1 MWVCRVFDIEQK
13 YIDLLHLGCPLIFV
27 EKINKQFGS
36 KIIFRDVSFHLRP
49 KEKVGLIGENGTGKT
64 TLFKVVTGSEPLD
77 SGQVTLRK
85 GLRYGLLEQDQEG
98 GDESVLERVI
108 LGDPHFLQVKK
119 EMEKLEADQKFQDR
133 YGMLQHEFE
142 RLGGYDREARA
153 KIILQGLGFKLG
165 QWEKSLNQLSGGWRM
180 RVELSRILLQHPDV
194 LLLDEPSNHLDLQS
208 VVWLES
214 FLQSYEG
221 SILLISHDRKFLNT
235 LSTRIFELDRARLT
249 VYSGNY
255 DDYEKQKESQRA
267 QLESQAENQ
276 SRRIAEVERF
286 IERFRAKNT
295 KATQVQSR
303 IKMLDKIERVQIAKN
318 TKSIHF
324 RFPQPVRTGR
334 NVLEMD
340 KVTKYYG
347 ALKVYENFS
356 MTLER
361 GCKVAL
367 AGENGAGKST
377 LLKMMAGVLPPD
389 SGEVRQGVK
398 VSRSYFAQHQG
409 ELLNFS
415 HTVLES
421 LQESAS
427 GLLRTQQRNILGA
440 FLFSGDDVEK
450 KVSVLSGG
458 EKSRLAL
465 ARMLCGK
472 AAARNKSSLPTDAEA
487 SAPPSLILLDEP
499 TNHLDIRSREHL
511 AAVLS
516 DYEGSLVIIS
526 HDRFFLDGF
535 VNKVWDICN
544 GKVREYD
551 GNYSEYE
558 YAKSKDELVEEKDQA
573 RRVEKNVPTSST
585 LEKERKRKEAEERN
599 LRYKSLKPLEA
610 RLEEVEN
617 RLETL
622 MVENEKLQAELVD
635 SGIYE
640 ADQKDR
646 LMKTMEKQRNLNGEE
661 QTLIKEWDEL
671 TLSIEEVQKNLM
683 P

>member
-1 MWVCRVFDIEQK
+1 MI
-13 YIDLLHLGCPLIFV
+13 
-27 EKINKQFGS
+27 
-36 KIIFRDVSFHLRP
+36 
-49 KEKVGLIGENGTGKT
+49 
-64 TLFKVVTGSEPLD
+64 
-77 SGQVTLRK
+77 
-85 GLRYGLLEQDQEG
+85 
-98 GDESVLERVI
+98 
-108 LGDPHFLQVKK
+108 
-119 EMEKLEADQKFQDR
+119 
-133 YGMLQHEFE
+133 
-142 RLGGYDREARA
+142 
-153 KIILQGLGFKLG
+153 
-165 QWEKSLNQLSGGWRM
+165 
-180 RVELSRILLQHPDV
+180 
-194 LLLDEPSNHLDLQS
+194 
-208 VVWLES
+208 WLES

-235 LSTRIFELDRARLT
+235 LTTRIFELDRATLT

-255 DDYEKQKESQRA
+255 DDYEKQKESKRA
-267 QLESQAENQ
+267 QLESQAANQ
-276 SRRIAEVERF
+276 NRRIAEVEQF

-303 IKMLDKIERVQIAKN
+303 IKMLDKIEQVKTAESSR
-318 TKSIHF
+318 SIHF

-334 NVLEMD
+334 NVLELD

-356 MTLER
+356 ITLER

-377 LLKMMAGVLPPD
+377 LLKMMAGVLLPD
-389 SGEVRQGVK
+389 SGAVRQGVK

-409 ELLNFS
+409 ELLNLS

-465 ARMLCGK
+465 ARMFSGK
-472 AAARNKSSLPTDAEA
+472 VASWDKASLPIATEA

-511 AAVLS
+511 AAVLA

-535 VNKVWDICN
+535 VNKVWEICN
-544 GKVREYD
+544 GKVHEYD
-551 GNYSEYE
+551 GNYSEYKD
-558 YAKSKDELVEEKDQA
+558 AKSKDELVEEKGRI
-573 RRVEKNVPTSST
+573 RRAEKNAATNST

-599 LRYKSLKPLEA
+599 LRYKQLKPLEA

-617 RLETL
+617 RLEIL
-622 MVENEKLQAELVD
+622 IAENEKLQSELVD

-646 LMKTMEKQRNLNGEE
+646 LMKTMEQQRNLNDEE
-661 QTLIKEWDEL
+661 QTLMKEWDEL
-671 TLSIEEVQKNLM
+671 TLSIEAVQKNLI

>member
-1 MWVCRVFDIEQK
+1 M
-13 YIDLLHLGCPLIFV
+13 IFV
-27 EKINKQFGS
+27 EQVSKQFGP
-36 KIIFRDVSFHLRP
+36 KALFEDVSFHLRP
-49 KEKVGLIGENGTGKT
+49 REKIGLVGENGTGKT
-64 TLFKVVTGSEPLD
+64 TLFKVITGKTTPD
-77 SGQVTLRK
+77 KGKVTLRK
-85 GLRYGLLEQDQEG
+85 GLRLGLLEQEMEG
-98 GDESVLERVI
+98 GKETVLERVV
-108 LGDPHFLQVKK
+108 LGDPHFLKIK
-119 EMEKLEADQKFQDR
+119 TEMEALESGQVFYNR
-133 YGMLQHEFE
+133 YGDLQHEFE

-180 RVELSRILLQHPDV
+180 RVELSRILLQRPDV

-208 VVWLES
+208 VIWLES
-214 FLQSYEG
+214 FLQSYDG

-235 LSTRIFELDRARLT
+235 LTTRIFELERAKLM

-255 DDYEKQKESQRA
+255 DDYEKQKESQRV
-267 QLESQAENQ
+267 QLESKATNQ

-286 IERFRAKNT
+286 IERFRSKNT

-303 IKMLDKIERVQIAKN
+303 IKMLNKIERVKTAESS
-318 TKSIHF
+318 KSIHF

-347 ALKVYENFS
+347 ALKVYEKFS
-356 MTLER
+356 MILER

-367 AGENGAGKST
+367 AGQNGAGKST
-377 LLKMMAGVLPPD
+377 LLKMMAGVLSPD

-398 VSRSYFAQHQG
+398 VSRAYFAQHQG

-427 GLLRTQQRNILGA
+427 GLLQTQQRNILGA

-472 AAARNKSSLPTDAEA
+472 ATSRNKSSLPTDVEA

-511 AAVLS
+511 AAVLA

-526 HDRFFLDGF
+526 HDRYFLDGF
-535 VNKVWDICN
+535 INKVWDICN

-558 YAKSKDELVEEKDQA
+558 DAKSKDELVEEKKQA
-573 RRVEKNVPTSST
+573 RRFEKNAQTSST

-617 RLETL
+617 CLEIL
-622 MVENEKLQAELVD
+622 IAENEKLQLELVD
-635 SGIYE
+635 SRIYE
-640 ADQKDR
+640 ADQKGR
-646 LMKTMEKQRNLNGEE
+646 LMKTMEQQRNLNDEE
-661 QTLIKEWDEL
+661 QTLMKEWDEL
-671 TLSIEEVQKNLM
+671 TLAIEEVQKNII

>member
-1 MWVCRVFDIEQK
+1 V
-13 YIDLLHLGCPLIFV
+13 IFV
-27 EKINKQFGS
+27 EKLNKQFGS

-49 KEKVGLIGENGTGKT
+49 KEKVGLVGENGTGKT
-64 TLFKVVTGSEPLD
+64 TLFKVIIGRESLD

-98 GDESVLERVI
+98 GGESALERVV
-108 LGDPHFLQVKK
+108 LGDPHFLQVKT
-119 EMEKLEADQKFQDR
+119 ELEKLEADQKFQDR
-133 YGMLQHEFE
+133 YGELQHEFE
-142 RLGGYDREARA
+142 RLGGYDRDSRA
-153 KIILQGLGFKLG
+153 KIILQGLGFKPG
-165 QWEKSLNQLSGGWRM
+165 QWDKPLDQLSGGWRM
-180 RVELSRILLQHPDV
+180 RVELSRILLQRPDV

-221 SILLISHDRKFLNT
+221 SVLLISHDRKFLNT
-235 LSTRIFELDRARLT
+235 LATRIFELDRSNLT

-255 DDYEKQKESQRA
+255 DDYEKLKEDRQA
-267 QLESQAENQ
+267 QLESQAANQ
-276 SRRIAEVERF
+276 NRRIAEVERF

-303 IKMLDKIERVQIAKN
+303 IKMLDKMERVQTTDNSKA
-318 TKSIHF
+318 IHF
-324 RFPQPVRTGR
+324 RFPQPVRTGK
-334 NVLEMD
+334 NVLELEN
-340 KVTKYYG
+340 VTKSYG
-347 ALKVYENFS
+347 ALKVYDNFS
-356 MTLER
+356 VTLER

-377 LLKMMAGVLPPD
+377 LLKMLAGVLLPD
-389 SGEVRQGVK
+389 SGEVKQGVK

-409 ELLNFS
+409 ETLNFK

-421 LQESAS
+421 LQESAP

-465 ARMLCGK
+465 ARMLCGN
-472 AAARNKSSLPTDAEA
+472 ASSDTN
-487 SAPPSLILLDEP
+487 APPSCILLDEP
-499 TNHLDIRSREHL
+499 TNHLDMRSREHL

-535 VNKVWDICN
+535 VNRVWEVAD
-544 GKVREYD
+544 GHAREYN

-558 YAKSKDELVEEKDQA
+558 RAKLKEEPIEQEAKVSE
-573 RRVEKNVPTSST
+573 RTVGTSI
-585 LEKERKRKEAEERN
+585 EKERKRQEAEERN
-599 LRYKSLKPLEA
+599 LRYKQLKPLEKRLA
-610 RLEEVEN
+610 VVESRLEI
-617 RLETL
+617 L
-622 MVENEKLQAELVD
+622 MAENEQLQSELAD
-635 SGIYE
+635 SNIYE

-646 LMKTMEKQRNLNGEE
+646 LMKIMEQQRNVKEE
-661 QTLIKEWDEL
+661 ERGLMDEWDEL
-671 TLSIEEVQKNLM
+671 SLSIEKIQNA
-683 P
+683 

>member
-1 MWVCRVFDIEQK
+1 V
-13 YIDLLHLGCPLIFV
+13 IFV
-27 EKINKQFGS
+27 EKLNKQFGS

-49 KEKVGLIGENGTGKT
+49 KEKVGLVGENGTGKT
-64 TLFKVVTGSEPLD
+64 TLFKVIIGRESLD

-98 GDESVLERVI
+98 GGESALERVV
-108 LGDPHFLQVKK
+108 LGDPHFLQVKT
-119 EMEKLEADQKFQDR
+119 ELEKLEADEKFQDR
-133 YGMLQHEFE
+133 YGELQHEFE
-142 RLGGYDREARA
+142 RLGGYDRDARA
-153 KIILQGLGFKLG
+153 KIILQGLGFKPG
-165 QWEKSLNQLSGGWRM
+165 QWDKPLDQLSGGWRM
-180 RVELSRILLQHPDV
+180 RVELSRILLQRPDV

-214 FLQSYEG
+214 FLHSYEG
-221 SILLISHDRKFLNT
+221 SVLLISHDRKFLNT
-235 LSTRIFELDRARLT
+235 LATRIFELDRSTLT

-255 DDYEKQKESQRA
+255 DDYERLKEDKQA
-267 QLESQAENQ
+267 QLESQAANQ
-276 SRRIAEVERF
+276 NRRIAEVERF

-303 IKMLDKIERVQIAKN
+303 IKMLDKMERVQTGDSSKA
-318 TKSIHF
+318 IHF
-324 RFPQPVRTGR
+324 RFPQPVRTGK
-334 NVLEMD
+334 NVLELEN
-340 KVTKYYG
+340 VTKSYG
-347 ALKVYENFS
+347 ALKVYDNFS
-356 MTLER
+356 VTLER

-377 LLKMMAGVLPPD
+377 LLKMLAGVLLPD
-389 SGEVRQGVK
+389 SGEVKQGVK

-409 ELLNFS
+409 ETLNFK

-421 LQESAS
+421 LQESAP

-465 ARMLCGK
+465 ARMLCG
-472 AAARNKSSLPTDAEA
+472 NSA
-487 SAPPSLILLDEP
+487 SDNNAPPSCILLDEP
-499 TNHLDIRSREHL
+499 TNHLDMRSREHL

-535 VNKVWDICN
+535 VNCVWEVAD
-544 GKVREYD
+544 GHAREYN

-558 YAKSKDELVEEKDQA
+558 RAKLKEAPIEQEAKVLE
-573 RRVEKNVPTSST
+573 RTGGTSI
-585 LEKERKRKEAEERN
+585 EKERKRQEAEERN
-599 LRYKSLKPLEA
+599 LRYKQLKPLEKRLA
-610 RLEEVEN
+610 VVESRLEI
-617 RLETL
+617 L
-622 MVENEKLQAELVD
+622 MAENEQLQSELAD
-635 SGIYE
+635 SDIYE

-646 LMKTMEKQRNLNGEE
+646 LMKIMEQQRNVKDEE
-661 QTLIKEWDEL
+661 RGLMEEWDEL
-671 TLSIEEVQKNLM
+671 SLSIEKIQNT
-683 P
+683 

>member
-1 MWVCRVFDIEQK
+1 M
-13 YIDLLHLGCPLIFV
+13 IFV
-27 EKINKQFGS
+27 EKLNKQFGS

-49 KEKVGLIGENGTGKT
+49 KEKVGLVGENGTGKT
-64 TLFKVVTGSEPLD
+64 TLFKVIIGRESLD

-85 GLRYGLLEQDQEG
+85 GLRYGLLEQDHEG
-98 GDESVLERVI
+98 GDQSALDRVV
-108 LGDPHFLQVKK
+108 LGDPYFLQVKN
-119 EMEKLEADQKFQDR
+119 ELEKLEADQKFEDR
-133 YGMLQHEFE
+133 YGELQHEFE
-142 RLGGYDREARA
+142 RLGGYDRDARA
-153 KIILQGLGFKLG
+153 KIIMQGLGFKPG
-165 QWEKSLNQLSGGWRM
+165 QWDKSLDQLSGGWRM
-180 RVELSRILLQHPDV
+180 RVELSRILLQRPDV

-221 SILLISHDRKFLNT
+221 SVLLISHDRKFLNT
-235 LSTRIFELDRARLT
+235 LATRIFELDRSTLT
-249 VYSGNY
+249 IYSGNY
-255 DDYEKQKESQRA
+255 DDYERLKEDKQA
-267 QLESQAENQ
+267 QLESQAANQ

-303 IKMLDKIERVQIAKN
+303 IKMLDKMERVQTGDSSKA
-318 TKSIHF
+318 IHF
-324 RFPQPVRTGR
+324 RFPQPVRTGK
-334 NVLEMD
+334 NVLELEN
-340 KVTKYYG
+340 VTKSYG
-347 ALKVYENFS
+347 ALKVYDKFS
-356 MTLER
+356 VTLER

-377 LLKMMAGVLPPD
+377 LLKMLAGVLLPD
-389 SGEVRQGVK
+389 SGEVKQGVK

-409 ELLNFS
+409 ETLNFK

-421 LQESAS
+421 LQESAP

-465 ARMLCGK
+465 ARMLCG
-472 AAARNKSSLPTDAEA
+472 NSSSDNN
-487 SAPPSLILLDEP
+487 APPSCILLDEP

-516 DYEGSLVIIS
+516 DYEGSIVIIS

-535 VNKVWDICN
+535 VNRVWEVAD
-544 GKVREYD
+544 GHAREYN

-558 YAKSKDELVEEKDQA
+558 RAKLKEAPIDQEA
-573 RRVEKNVPTSST
+573 KTSEKNVGTSI
-585 LEKERKRKEAEERN
+585 EKDRKRQEAEERN
-599 LRYKSLKPLEA
+599 QRYKQLKPLEK
-610 RLEEVEN
+610 RLAEVEN
-617 RLETL
+617 RLEIL
-622 MVENEKLQAELVD
+622 MAENEQLQAELAD
-635 SGIYE
+635 SNIYE

-646 LMKTMEKQRNLNGEE
+646 LMKTMEQQRNVKDEE
-661 QTLIKEWDEL
+661 RGLMEEWDEL
-671 TLSIEEVQKNLM
+671 SLSIEKIQNI
-683 P
+683 

>member
-1 MWVCRVFDIEQK
+1 M
-13 YIDLLHLGCPLIFV
+13 IFV

-36 KIIFRDVSFHLRP
+36 KVIFRDVSFHLRP

-64 TLFKVVTGSEPLD
+64 TLFKVITGRESLD

-98 GDESVLERVI
+98 GEESVLERVV

-119 EMEKLEADQKFQDR
+119 EMEKLEADQEFQDR

-180 RVELSRILLQHPDV
+180 RVELSRILLQRPDV

-208 VVWLES
+208 VIWLES
-214 FLQSYEG
+214 FLQSYDG

-235 LSTRIFELDRARLT
+235 LTTRIFELDRAKLT

-267 QLESQAENQ
+267 QLESQATNQ

-303 IKMLDKIERVQIAKN
+303 IKMLNKIERVK
-318 TKSIHF
+318 TPESSRSIHF
-324 RFPQPVRTGR
+324 RFPQPARTGR

-347 ALKVYENFS
+347 ALKVYEKFS

-377 LLKMMAGVLPPD
+377 LLKMMAGVLSPD

-398 VSRSYFAQHQG
+398 VSRAYFAQHQG

-427 GLLRTQQRNILGA
+427 GLLQTQQRNILGA

-472 AAARNKSSLPTDAEA
+472 AVPWNKSSLPIDAEA

-511 AAVLS
+511 AAVLA

-526 HDRFFLDGF
+526 HDRYFLDGF
-535 VNKVWDICN
+535 INKVWDICN

-558 YAKSKDELVEEKDQA
+558 DAKSKDELVEEKKQG
-573 RRVEKNVPTSST
+573 RRVEKNVQTSST

-617 RLETL
+617 RLEIL
-622 MVENEKLQAELVD
+622 IAENEKLQSELAD

-640 ADQKDR
+640 ADQKGR
-646 LMKTMEKQRNLNGEE
+646 LMKTIEQQRNLNDEE
-661 QTLIKEWDEL
+661 QTLMKEWDEL
-671 TLSIEEVQKNLM
+671 TLSIEEVQKNLIL
-683 P
+683 

>member
-1 MWVCRVFDIEQK
+1 M
-13 YIDLLHLGCPLIFV
+13 IFV

-98 GDESVLERVI
+98 GDESVLERVV

-180 RVELSRILLQHPDV
+180 RVELSRILLQRPDV

-208 VVWLES
+208 VIWLES
-214 FLQSYEG
+214 FLQSYDG

-235 LSTRIFELDRARLT
+235 LTTRIFELDRAKLT

-303 IKMLDKIERVQIAKN
+303 IKMLDKIERVQTTKN

-427 GLLRTQQRNILGA
+427 GLLQTQQRNILGA

-472 AAARNKSSLPTDAEA
+472 AVSRNKSSLPTDAEA

-511 AAVLS
+511 AAVLA

-526 HDRFFLDGF
+526 HDRYFLDGF
-535 VNKVWDICN
+535 INKVWDICN

-558 YAKSKDELVEEKDQA
+558 DAKSKDELVEEKKQG
-573 RRVEKNVPTSST
+573 RRVEKNAQTSST

-617 RLETL
+617 RLEIL
-622 MVENEKLQAELVD
+622 IAENEKLQSELVD

-646 LMKTMEKQRNLNGEE
+646 LMKTMEQQRNLNGEE

-671 TLSIEEVQKNLM
+671 TLSIEEIQKKLK

>member
-1 MWVCRVFDIEQK
+1 M
-13 YIDLLHLGCPLIFV
+13 IFV

-98 GDESVLERVI
+98 GDESVLERVV

-165 QWEKSLNQLSGGWRM
+165 QWEQSLNQLSGGWRM

-221 SILLISHDRKFLNT
+221 SIILISHDRKFLNT

-286 IERFRAKNT
+286 IERCSAKNT
-295 KATQVQSR
+295 KETQVQSR
-303 IKMLDKIERVQIAKN
+303 IKMMDKIERVQTTKN

-472 AAARNKSSLPTDAEA
+472 AASWNKSSLPTDSEA

-558 YAKSKDELVEEKDQA
+558 YAKAKDELVEEKDQA
-573 RRVEKNVPTSST
+573 RSFEKNVPTSST

-599 LRYKSLKPLEA
+599 LRYTNLKPLET

-622 MVENEKLQAELVD
+622 MVENEKLQSELVD

-646 LMKTMEKQRNLNGEE
+646 LMKTMEQQRNLNGEE

-671 TLSIEEVQKNLM
+671 TLSIEEIQKKLK

>member
-1 MWVCRVFDIEQK
+1 M
-13 YIDLLHLGCPLIFV
+13 IFV
-27 EKINKQFGS
+27 EKLNKQFGS

-49 KEKVGLIGENGTGKT
+49 KEKVGLVGENGTGKT
-64 TLFKVVTGSEPLD
+64 TLFKVIIGRESLD

-98 GDESVLERVI
+98 GGETALERVV
-108 LGDPHFLQVKK
+108 LGDPHFLRVKT
-119 EMEKLEADQKFQDR
+119 ELEKLEADEKFQDR
-133 YGMLQHEFE
+133 YGELQHEFE

-153 KIILQGLGFKLG
+153 KIILQGLGFKPG
-165 QWEKSLNQLSGGWRM
+165 QWEKPLDQLSGGWRM
-180 RVELSRILLQHPDV
+180 RVELSRILLQRPDV

-214 FLQSYEG
+214 FLKSYEG
-221 SILLISHDRKFLNT
+221 SVLLISHDRKFLNT
-235 LSTRIFELDRARLT
+235 LATRIFELDRSTLT

-255 DDYEKQKESQRA
+255 DAYEKQKEDRQA
-267 QLESQAENQ
+267 QLESQAANQ
-276 SRRIAEVERF
+276 NRRIAEVERF

-303 IKMLDKIERVQIAKN
+303 IKMLDKMERVQTTDNSKA
-318 TKSIHF
+318 IHF
-324 RFPQPVRTGR
+324 RFPQPVRTGK
-334 NVLEMD
+334 NVLELEN
-340 KVTKYYG
+340 VTKSYG
-347 ALKVYENFS
+347 SLKVYGNFS
-356 MTLER
+356 VTLER

-377 LLKMMAGVLPPD
+377 LLKMLAGVLLPD
-389 SGEVRQGVK
+389 SGEVKQGVK

-409 ELLNFS
+409 ETLNFK

-421 LQESAS
+421 LQESAP

-440 FLFSGDDVEK
+440 FLFSGDDVDK

-465 ARMLCGK
+465 ARMLCGN
-472 AAARNKSSLPTDAEA
+472 AASDNN
-487 SAPPSLILLDEP
+487 APPSCILLDEP
-499 TNHLDIRSREHL
+499 TNHLDMRSREHL

-535 VNKVWDICN
+535 VNRVWEVAD
-544 GKVREYD
+544 GQAREYN

-558 YAKSKDELVEEKDQA
+558 RAKFKEEPLTKETKVVERNAGSSIEKD
-573 RRVEKNVPTSST
+573 
-585 LEKERKRKEAEERN
+585 RKRQEAEERN
-599 LRYKSLKPLEA
+599 LRYKQLKPLEKRLA
-610 RLEEVEN
+610 EVESRLEI
-617 RLETL
+617 L
-622 MVENEKLQAELVD
+622 MTENEQLQSKLAD
-635 SGIYE
+635 SKIYE

-646 LMKTMEKQRNLNGEE
+646 LMTTMEKQRNVKDEE
-661 QTLIKEWDEL
+661 RGLMEEWDQL
-671 TLSIEEVQKNLM
+671 NLSIEQIQNI
-683 P
+683 